1 MNNSDGNKTTQ
12 NILIERMAEQGI
24 DISVR
29 NHDDY
34 MNESME
40 VRAKHLA
47 KVEMAARQVRED
59 LETNEAESI
68 EKFYSKGNKVD

>member
-1 MNNSDGNKTTQ
+1 MNNAHGNKTKQ
-12 NILIERMAEQGI
+12 NILIEKMAEQGI
-24 DISVR
+24 NLKVR

-59 LETNEAESI
+59 RETNEAESI
-68 EKFYSKGNKVD
+68 ERFYSKGNRKD

>member
-1 MNNSDGNKTTQ
+1 MDNNMLLERV
-12 NILIERMAEQGI
+12 NIQGVTLK
-24 DISVR
+24 VR

-34 MNESME
+34 MSESME

-59 LETNEAESI
+59 RETNEAESI
-68 EKFYSKGNKVD
+68 ERFYSKGNRKD